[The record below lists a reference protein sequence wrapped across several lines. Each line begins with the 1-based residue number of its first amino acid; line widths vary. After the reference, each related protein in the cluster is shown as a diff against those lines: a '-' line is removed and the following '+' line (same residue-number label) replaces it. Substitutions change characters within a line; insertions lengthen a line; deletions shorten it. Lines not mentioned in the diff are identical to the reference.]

1 VSIIDALKR
10 KHQKQPGRKQHTI
23 GKKKQLNVVVSP
35 ETIQM
40 IRRLAAEF
48 AVPRYAITEHI
59 LETGHFY
66 ISRILK
72 SRRKREI
79 LRKYLIDVHMLN
91 IGRCPEE
98 ILRIGEG
105 RYALEIISLAK
116 NVIKDFSLLK
126 RVWVD
131 AKRSGNLE
139 NLENIRKKA
148 VNSALIFAE
157 WLSTHP
163 LEESETEEDD

>member
-1 VSIIDALKR
+1 MSIIDALKKR
-10 KHQKQPGRKQHTI
+10 HQKQTGRKQHTI

-40 IRRLAAEF
+40 IRRLAAEI

-72 SRRKREI
+72 SRRKRDI
-79 LRKYLIDVHMLN
+79 LRKYIINVHMLDV
-91 IGRCPEE
+91 GRCPEE

-116 NVIKDFSLLK
+116 NVIKDFNFLK
-126 RVWVD
+126 RAWVD

-139 NLENIRKKA
+139 NLEITRRKTM
-148 VNSALIFAE
+148 NSALIFAE